1 MEFAER
7 YRIVETYRAGG
18 EGEVHLVEDLRE
30 AARRKVLKVY
40 PPGGGATEFEALRG
54 LDHPGLAS
62 ILECGTDRGRP
73 YLTREFA
80 EGGDLNSVVPL
91 GPREATA
98 VIVEVARALGYLH
111 SRGVVHLDLKP
122 GNVLR
127 VRSDAPTP
135 VKLADFGL
143 ASRAGEAAS
152 GGTLFFAAP
161 EVLRREEID
170 GRADLFSLGVLL
182 AHLLHGA
189 FRVDPA
195 DFYRDFPQKAF
206 LEAARIDA
214 GAWPA
219 HLRDLVARLTEADRT
234 LRPAR
239 APEVL
244 RFLNRHRSRPI
255 PVETSETVRSALR
268 VDPLAPARP
277 KVDAW
282 TAAALRAAR
291 GEAGPRLFLAL
302 GPDGCGAR
310 EAVREAAA
318 RLSLSD
324 LGVEVVE
331 GGRCGTPVALGEFFA
346 PSAG

>member
-1 MEFAER
+1 MSTPGTAWPPTCLCTSPERMSADATRARRIATRTRGAGRIATMVDTWAKCIPTSAILRRHPSSSPPVRRSKSVVRKLDSGRRIPSRMEFAER

-152 GGTLFFAAP
+152 GGTL
-161 EVLRREEID
+161 
-170 GRADLFSLGVLL
+170 
-182 AHLLHGA
+182 
-189 FRVDPA
+189 
-195 DFYRDFPQKAF
+195 
-206 LEAARIDA
+206 
-214 GAWPA
+214 
-219 HLRDLVARLTEADRT
+219 
-234 LRPAR
+234 
-239 APEVL
+239 
-244 RFLNRHRSRPI
+244 
-255 PVETSETVRSALR
+255 
-268 VDPLAPARP
+268 
-277 KVDAW
+277 
-282 TAAALRAAR
+282 
-291 GEAGPRLFLAL
+291 
-302 GPDGCGAR
+302 
-310 EAVREAAA
+310 
-318 RLSLSD
+318 
-324 LGVEVVE
+324 
-331 GGRCGTPVALGEFFA
+331 
-346 PSAG
+346 